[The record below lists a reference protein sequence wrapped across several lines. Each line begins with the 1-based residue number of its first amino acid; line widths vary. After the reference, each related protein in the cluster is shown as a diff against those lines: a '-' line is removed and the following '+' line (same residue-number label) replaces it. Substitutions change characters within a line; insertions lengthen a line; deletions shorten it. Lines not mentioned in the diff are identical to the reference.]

1 MAERDDVLDL
11 LLAQHAEIERLFEQ
25 VIDAEGEIRRD
36 RFEEL
41 VRLLSVHET
50 AEEEL
55 VHPLGRG
62 NMPSGDEVIDA
73 RLAEER
79 DAKQMLADL
88 YERGTDDP
96 EFPARFEALREAV
109 LTHAKRE
116 ERYEFPYLNVRVAP
130 KTRARLAKAVRAAQ
144 KTAPTRPHPGLESA
158 KANLLAGPPLAVVD
172 RMREALRSA
181 VRESED

>member
-1 MAERDDVLDL
+1 MADRDDVLHL
-11 LLAQHAEIERLFEQ
+11 LIAQHAEIERLFQQ
-25 VIDAEGEIRRD
+25 VIDGEGEVRRD

-41 VRLLSVHET
+41 ARLLSVHET

-62 NMPSGDEVIDA
+62 EMPSGDEVIDA

-79 DAKQMLADL
+79 EAKEMLADL

-96 EFPARFEALREAV
+96 EFPERFEALREAV

-116 ERYEFPYLNVRVAP
+116 ERYEFPYLNARMAP
-130 KTRARLAKAVRAAQ
+130 KTRARLAAAVMAAQ
-144 KTAPTRPHPGLESA
+144 KMAPTRPHPGLESA
-158 KANLLAGPPLAVVD
+158 KANLLAGPPMAIAD
-172 RMREALRSA
+172 RVRDAIRAA
-181 VRESED
+181 VRESGD